1 MAGDTTKRD
10 VAAATPEKPIT
21 VAERKKAE
29 ELIRAEF
36 SNLEAAV
43 RNEVTDKLDVLK
55 AAWQKSAGVDKLLAK
70 IEKKEAEIEALRK
83 QLRKLTADEYYDR
96 GYNPGMTGR
105 FAQAKKRLE
114 TAKRQTI
121 EHLAVQRV
129 ETLKQL
135 WFGILS
141 KDAMRLVESVPS
153 VTDLKKNGLAVLGM
167 SLPKLLKS

>member
-10 VAAATPEKPIT
+10 VKAATPEKPIT

-83 QLRKLTADEYYDR
+83 QLRKLTADEY
-96 GYNPGMTGR
+96 
-105 FAQAKKRLE
+105 
-114 TAKRQTI
+114 
-121 EHLAVQRV
+121 
-129 ETLKQL
+129 
-135 WFGILS
+135 
-141 KDAMRLVESVPS
+141 
-153 VTDLKKNGLAVLGM
+153 
-167 SLPKLLKS
+167 